1 VGPYSRATDPTTN
14 HPISTDGSL
23 PDGGD
28 SAADAGPS
36 AAAWLLAAAAI
47 CAWTVVWAWGQW
59 SPSAIGWHFFAGG
72 AESLLHSSHLH
83 LYADDPELQIGPLT
97 FLVTVPLTWL
107 PAATARAVA
116 QVAMVAVGPLLVLW
130 LAPVV
135 APGRRLTRVLLAALV
150 VVPAWAVLSVRWAHL
165 DDVLAMAFTVAA
177 IRAVLARRAVWGGIA
192 LGAAIA
198 SKPWAIGF
206 LPLILVLDRGRRAAL
221 TATIGVTVAAWAP
234 FLVADGATLRALRP
248 TLPVAGDSGLHLF
261 GYRGEVA
268 PGWVRTAEMVAGPV
282 LAFVA
287 VLRRRWAGLFVL
299 VFAARL
305 VIDPQDLPYY
315 VGSAVLAAVVFDLL
329 ATRHLVPWTAL
340 VTLVVLWQ
348 PFVDDPTTPI
358 SATQGW
364 THWWFTHEAVVG
376 ASHVVWALA
385 VTAVVLLA
393 PDRWLGHAVDRG
405 SA

>member
-1 VGPYSRATDPTTN
+1 
-14 HPISTDGSL
+14 
-23 PDGGD
+23 
-28 SAADAGPS
+28 
-36 AAAWLLAAAAI
+36 
-47 CAWTVVWAWGQW
+47 
-59 SPSAIGWHFFAGG
+59 
-72 AESLLHSSHLH
+72 
-83 LYADDPELQIGPLT
+83 
-97 FLVTVPLTWL
+97 
-107 PAATARAVA
+107 
-116 QVAMVAVGPLLVLW
+116 MVAVGPLLVFW

-165 DDVLAMAFTVAA
+165 DDVLAMLFTLAA
-177 IRAVLARRAVWGGIA
+177 IRAVLAGRAGWGGLA

-221 TATIGVTVAAWAP
+221 AAAIGVTVAAWVP

-248 TLPVAGDSGLHLF
+248 TVPVSDDSGLHLF
-261 GYRGEVA
+261 GYRGAFA
-268 PGWVRTAEMVAGPV
+268 PGWVRTAEMIAGPA
-282 LAFVA
+282 LALAA

-329 ATRHLVPWTAL
+329 ATRRLVPWTAL
-340 VTLVVLWQ
+340 ITLAVLWQ

-358 SATQGW
+358 SATHGW
-364 THWWFTHEAVVG
+364 THWWFTHETVVG
-376 ASHVVWALA
+376 ASHVAWAVA
-385 VTAVVLLA
+385 VAAFVLFA
-393 PDRWLGHAVDRG
+393 PERWLGRAEADRG
-405 SA
+405 AVPEAP